1 MHPILQLC
9 WTNKL
14 FRLMKYWADWIKG
27 QKEFTMLSS
36 AQKKSKGGVCECR
49 KQLNRQACSWGQWA
63 EQLWRARALSC
74 FLSLHPGP
82 STYHILI
89 WWNRRGKALD
99 SYILLDFKA
108 EVRESIRRRRSAH
121 SQPSFFITE
130 TWARQCIHWA
140 AGKTPDLMTMETK
153 WDREKKVVTSTLNKV
168 ANPQSLYQ

>member
-9 WTNKL
+9 CTNKL

-108 EVRESIRRRRSAH
+108 EVRESIRRRRSETVLTA
-121 SQPSFFITE
+121 SLLSSLLRPEQDSAFTE
-130 TWARQCIHWA
+130 QQARPLISWQWRRS
-140 AGKTPDLMTMETK
+140 GTERRK
-153 WDREKKVVTSTLNKV
+153 W
-168 ANPQSLYQ
+168 